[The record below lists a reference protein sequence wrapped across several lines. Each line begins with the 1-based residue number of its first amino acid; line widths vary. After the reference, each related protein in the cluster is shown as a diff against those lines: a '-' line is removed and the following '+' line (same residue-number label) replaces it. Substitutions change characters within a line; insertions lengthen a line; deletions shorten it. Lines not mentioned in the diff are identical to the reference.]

1 MYLDGGVRA
10 FPTGLSLS
18 ELRYGCIPHDG
29 DFGLH
34 RNEKKNAHGSDTH
47 THTHTSIKED
57 ESEKFPCIHLLFHHW
72 QVQFTAHSIEIQL
85 WRRTIFMQRNLT
97 RNLIRVLNCEW
108 DCKINFLGECVQEV
122 RHLVNV
128 STGDIPP
135 DSCFNSQRVDR
146 VWTK

>member
-47 THTHTSIKED
+47 THTHQLKKMKVRNSHAYI
-57 ESEKFPCIHLLFHHW
+57 FY
-72 QVQFTAHSIEIQL
+72 FTTGKSNL
-85 WRRTIFMQRNLT
+85 RRIALKSSF
-97 RNLIRVLNCEW
+97 
-108 DCKINFLGECVQEV
+108 
-122 RHLVNV
+122 
-128 STGDIPP
+128 GDVPS
-135 DSCFNSQRVDR
+135 SCSAI
-146 VWTK
+146 

>member
-47 THTHTSIKED
+47 THTH
-57 ESEKFPCIHLLFHHW
+57 
-72 QVQFTAHSIEIQL
+72 
-85 WRRTIFMQRNLT
+85 
-97 RNLIRVLNCEW
+97 
-108 DCKINFLGECVQEV
+108 IN
-122 RHLVNV
+122 
-128 STGDIPP
+128 
-135 DSCFNSQRVDR
+135 
-146 VWTK
+146 